1 MTALEDHL
9 SGEGHWRGLEWCSSW
24 SFGQRVND
32 GAINRDQEKVWRAN
46 RAVWW
51 VRMKFLAIIPFSW
64 AVGERKTW
72 KEDRRNIQEVGKEPD
87 ITDSKEETNAK
98 KEIC

>member
-1 MTALEDHL
+1 
-9 SGEGHWRGLEWCSSW
+9 
-24 SFGQRVND
+24 
-32 GAINRDQEKVWRAN
+32 
-46 RAVWW
+46 
-51 VRMKFLAIIPFSW
+51 MKFLAIIPFSW